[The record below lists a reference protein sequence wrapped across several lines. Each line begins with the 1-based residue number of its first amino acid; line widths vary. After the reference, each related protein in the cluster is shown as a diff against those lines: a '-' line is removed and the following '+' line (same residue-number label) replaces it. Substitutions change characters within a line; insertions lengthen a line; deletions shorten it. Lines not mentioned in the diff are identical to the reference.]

1 LPVRIVHPSDLSEQ
15 ELREWLRLQQ
25 LNPTLQSPYLC
36 SEFVSI
42 AATVRPGIVVLVVEE
57 QGMPKAFLPLQ
68 MMGSSAGP
76 VACPLSDYQALI
88 AAQNW
93 PLDMRELLREA
104 RISAYDFLYY
114 PVDGR
119 IKPYCRAVAAA
130 PIILLE
136 QGFQAYLDEVGRH
149 ADDANMSGKPHQTLK
164 RIAYAERKYGP
175 VRFTWHDVSPLSLNR
190 LFVWKSAQY
199 NRSGAVLPLIDCFS
213 FHWTRLLLERIQ
225 ATQKPGFSGVMSTL
239 HIGDNLVAVH
249 MGMRSEKVLHW
260 WFPAYDPAF
269 RKLSPG
275 LMLLTLLSKAAAE
288 RDIRQIDLGPGP
300 EPYKK
305 LVANSEQALA
315 RGFVSYRVLP
325 TLSRLAADDLDLV
338 ATRLPLG
345 HYGTWP
351 GRLIRRLQ
359 QARWLAA

>member
-1 LPVRIVHPSDLSEQ
+1 
-15 ELREWLRLQQ
+15 
-25 LNPTLQSPYLC
+25 
-36 SEFVSI
+36 
-42 AATVRPGIVVLVVEE
+42 
-57 QGMPKAFLPLQ
+57 
-68 MMGSSAGP
+68 
-76 VACPLSDYQALI
+76 
-88 AAQNW
+88 
-93 PLDMRELLREA
+93 
-104 RISAYDFLYY
+104 
-114 PVDGR
+114 
-119 IKPYCRAVAAA
+119 
-130 PIILLE
+130 
-136 QGFQAYLDEVGRH
+136 
-149 ADDANMSGKPHQTLK
+149 
-164 RIAYAERKYGP
+164 
-175 VRFTWHDVSPLSLNR
+175 
-190 LFVWKSAQY
+190 
-199 NRSGAVLPLIDCFS
+199 
-213 FHWTRLLLERIQ
+213 
-225 ATQKPGFSGVMSTL
+225 VMSTL
-239 HIGDNLVAVH
+239 HIGDILVAVH